1 MTNQPKRTNQITI
14 RYTDFEAK
22 FLKWYADHIDTD
34 RANAAR
40 HVLSSFLADHSELVD
55 RFLGDTK
62 NNLSEVKEECQVSFV
77 FDKQLLTHRLYS
89 IP

>member
-55 RFLGDTK
+55 RFLADTK
-62 NNLSEVKEECQVSFV
+62 NNLSEVKEEGQEAHTS
-77 FDKQLLTHRLYS
+77 
-89 IP
+89 